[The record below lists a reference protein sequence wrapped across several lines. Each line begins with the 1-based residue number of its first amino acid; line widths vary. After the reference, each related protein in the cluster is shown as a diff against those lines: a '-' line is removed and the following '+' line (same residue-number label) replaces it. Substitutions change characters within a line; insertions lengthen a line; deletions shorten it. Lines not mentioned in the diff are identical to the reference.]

1 MSGMRK
7 TDNNFSQLRNASGA
21 ALACGSGSGSGST
34 GAQQVQAS
42 QNNSKS
48 GDKQDKSG
56 TMYLNEFQQRT
67 DEDNTV
73 VYEKYNCRGFTEEKP
88 LYGCR
93 AIVNGVLMGQ
103 SDNHPNQKA
112 AKEAAAYQA
121 AKALGLVKEET

>member
-1 MSGMRK
+1 MSGMQN
-7 TDNNFSQLRNASGA
+7 TGNNLSQLRNASGA
-21 ALACGSGSGSGST
+21 ALACGSGSGST
-34 GAQQVQAS
+34 GTQQVQAS
-42 QNNSKS
+42 QKNSKK

-73 VYEKYNCRGFTEEKP
+73 VYEKYKCRDFTEEKP

-121 AKALGLVKEET
+121 AKALGLVKKET